1 MKQKAFIF
9 ILALAILSFVLA
21 AYAGNKQQNSG
32 LLQSSIFAYANLLLV
47 SGFCWGSLV
56 QGFLM
61 WGPASIIQR
70 FRATTFAVTALV
82 LVYVVALPPVILFNT
97 GPVPDD
103 LASWLMA
110 AMGAILGIMLILLIW
125 LLQRLL
131 SART

>member
-32 LLQSSIFAYANLLLV
+32 LLRSSIFTYANLLLV

-70 FRATTFAVTALV
+70 FRAATFAVTALV